1 MSYENM
7 VFTCPHR
14 FKIAECSDKGC
25 AQINAAPRVLEPTS
39 AIRIKDNQSRGGL
52 PVSQ

>member
-7 VFTCPHR
+7 IFTCPHR

-25 AQINAAPRVLEPTS
+25 AQINAAPRVFVTNECY
-39 AIRIKDNQSRGGL
+39 KDKDSQSRGDL